1 MSGIEA
7 GGIGD
12 FKSAIEHYR
21 RHPVEFCRLVLGY
34 EPDQWQADLLNA
46 VAAGKRRLA
55 VKSGHGVG
63 KTRAVA
69 SLAWWWANVYFP
81 QKVVMTAPAASQLE
95 GALWPEL
102 RALGAQSPLLSELFE
117 MKSERITYRGSPDES
132 YMERRT
138 SRAEQPEAMA
148 GVHSAHVLLIGDE
161 ASGIP
166 ESVYESAG
174 GSMAGDHRVMV
185 LTGNPVRSTGYF
197 YDCFNRMAP
206 LWWTRTVSCIDS
218 PRVPDAY
225 VKQKMLEYG
234 EDSNAYRIRVLGE
247 FPRGDDDTVIP
258 MALLMEATQRDI
270 LPSPAA
276 PMVWGLDVARFGSD
290 RSALAKR
297 KGGVVPEPVQ
307 SWSGLDLM
315 QLTGIVVK
323 QYQEARERPEEILV
337 DVIGMGGGVV
347 DRLREL
353 ELPVRGINVQEVAS
367 MEPAYH
373 RLKDELWFKCR
384 QWLEERAC
392 AMPNQEELLTELAT
406 PRYTLT
412 SSGKHKVESKS
423 EVKKRTNRGSP
434 DLADALVLTFAS
446 TAGTALHGF
455 SLSGSWTKPLR
466 RGLRVV

>member
-1 MSGIEA
+1 MANELQQLS
-7 GGIGD
+7 D
-12 FKSAIEHYR
+12 YYR
-21 RHPVEFCRLVLGY
+21 EHPVEFCRKVLGY
-34 EPDQWQADLLNA
+34 EPDPWQVELLKA
-46 VAAGKRRLA
+46 VRDGNRRLA

-69 SLAWWWANVYFP
+69 SLAWWWAFCYFP

-102 RALGAQSPLLSELFE
+102 RALGTGSELLSTLFE
-117 MKSERITYRGSPDES
+117 MKSERVVHRGAPDES
-132 YMERRT
+132 YIERRT

-174 GSMAGDHRVMV
+174 GSMAGEHRVMV

-197 YDCFNRMAP
+197 YECFHRMAP
-206 LWWTRTVSCIDS
+206 LWWTKTVSCVDS
-218 PRVPDAY
+218 PRVPDSY
-225 VKQKMLEYG
+225 VKQKALEYG

-270 LPSPAA
+270 QVA
-276 PMVWGLDVARFGSD
+276 PNVPIIWGLDVARFGSD

-297 KGGVVPEPVQ
+297 QGGVLLEPVEA
-307 SWSGLDLM
+307 WSGLDLM
-315 QLTGIVVK
+315 QLTGRVMQ
-323 QYQEARERPEEILV
+323 QYQEAVNRPEEIIV

-353 ELPVRGINVQEVAS
+353 GLPVRGLNVQEVAS
-367 MEPAYH
+367 LEPAYH
-373 RLKDELWFKCR
+373 RLKDELWFKAR

-392 AMPNQEELLTELAT
+392 TMPNQEELLMELAT
-406 PRYTLT
+406 PRFSIT
-412 SSGKHKVESKS
+412 SSGKHKVESKA
-423 EVKKRTNRGSP
+423 EIKKRTGRNSP
-434 DLADALVLTFAS
+434 DLADAFVLTFAS

-455 SLSGSWTKPLR
+455 SMSGNWNKPLK
-466 RGLRVV
+466 RGLKVV